1 MTKYP
6 YQKLPAL
13 ILAALL
19 MSCSGGPDPTREF
32 GIYLN
37 GRERNSGLGDPV
49 GLIQEF
55 EAGYS
60 YSNLC
65 SVVFPLK
72 ILSMSGVP
80 RPGILIEFDP
90 AATEPGREITFG
102 NGAENSIRMEYHPV
116 SGHKINQAVMLAY
129 SSGHGEGGGKIRF
142 EMLETGPGGR
152 VKGTVVQAV
161 LYGYYENMETME
173 LTEPSKPMKLEL
185 FNWSFDV
192 TLERSV
198 F

>member
-6 YQKLPAL
+6 YQTLSASILMLLL
-13 ILAALL
+13 I
-19 MSCSGGPDPTREF
+19 SCSGGPDPSREF
-32 GIYLN
+32 GMYLN
-37 GRERNSGLGDPV
+37 GRERKTGLGDPV
-49 GLIQEF
+49 GLIQELD
-55 EAGYS
+55 AGYS
-60 YSNLC
+60 YSNFY

-72 ILSMSGVP
+72 ILGMSGVP
-80 RPGILIEFDP
+80 RPGILIKFDP

-102 NGAENSIRMEYHPV
+102 SEAENSIRVEYHPV

-129 SSGHGEGGGKIRF
+129 SSGHGEGGGTIRF
-142 EMLETGPGGR
+142 DMLETGPGGR

-161 LYGYYENMETME
+161 LYGYYENMQTME
-173 LTEPSKPMKLEL
+173 FSEPSKPMKLEL

-192 TLERSV
+192 TLERSI